1 MEIQSCLRKLPQKPP
16 VTVNLSELHHLKCLF
31 RSFLVRLFRFDSY
44 TRLADFSQFTNSVG
58 LRILILVPDGAAAI
72 CPGRSFACLA
82 ISYDGAVIIIANGMS
97 ADSVIFAVRM
107 NL

>member
-1 MEIQSCLRKLPQKPP
+1 M
-16 VTVNLSELHHLKCLF
+16 
-31 RSFLVRLFRFDSY
+31 VRLFRFDSY

-107 NL
+107 NLCLDIVEQAKQPWGMVKLFNEGGFGEP